1 MTASK
6 RCDGC
11 AVELLP
17 DSLFCHACGRPV
29 AGAANPPEAQGER
42 KPITVL
48 FVETFGSIGL
58 GQRLDVEQWH
68 EIVARFFAVVQESVA
83 RFGGTVDRLTGE
95 GIKVL
100 FGAPTALE
108 SHARQAC
115 HAALHLAGELARLG
129 EAFRDRAGITFPVR
143 MGLSSGEVVFGP
155 VGGAAGVRFTSQG
168 HTAALAARM
177 LDLASPGRIFLTE
190 STARE
195 VEGFFD
201 LTKIGAMP
209 VRGASDEVVVYELLR
224 ARDDRSRLDVARE
237 RGLTRFIGRAAEMA
251 ALEDA
256 LQRAR
261 ETGHLVV
268 GVAGEPGVGKSRL
281 CDEFV
286 RRERARGVRVHAV
299 RCLEHGRWLPFHTTL
314 RYLRHELELD
324 DSQPAAAQRE
334 QIAVRLHALDP
345 TLEDTLPALYAT
357 LGLAVP
363 EDRRSVGG
371 RPARELARVVRRL
384 VEATTPD
391 TGAVVVID
399 DQHWM
404 DPGSEA
410 IFGTLVAEP
419 PRGPVLVVISY
430 RRGHQRDWMRD
441 PTFTE
446 HVLHPLDHAAMF
458 ELLAELLGDDPSLRD
473 VAQRI
478 ADQAAGNPFFV
489 EEIVRSLVESQAL
502 TGRPGAY
509 RLGRDVSEV
518 TVPTSLHAVLAAR
531 IDQLGH
537 AEKYALQ
544 AASIIG
550 REFSASLLA
559 PLTGYDSPRLAKV
572 LRELEAADFVSS
584 LGSGQ
589 GLDYVFRHP
598 LLCETAY
605 RSLLSEPRAELHRKL
620 ARELSELH
628 RAHGGRAAQL
638 ALHYEAAGD
647 RLDAAHWHRQA
658 AIDSERWEPV
668 QALAHWRR
676 VWACTARRDD
686 EEALRLRLAACEAI
700 VRLGI
705 HQTLGPE
712 EARALIEE
720 GRALAEALSEP
731 RTTAHLLSIQGA
743 LLGAEGDIVGA
754 LACNA
759 RGLEI
764 ARQTGDVELASLC
777 GARLALTHR
786 RSGNLRAGLE
796 AADAAVQMSDAA
808 PPSAVPHIA
817 RYRAML
823 ARIVALVELGEL
835 RTAERELHSVTA
847 AFRREGESVSL
858 AWALT
863 IAARLIRF
871 TGDASPSLVAHVEEG
886 FSLAQRLGVPSLLA
900 RAGTSLALARLFQD
914 VPKESLVL
922 AREASIGIVCG
933 GAAFYAD
940 LDPMLVVAYAA
951 ERLGSLDEARDAASQ
966 ALHVALERRSVP
978 AQMDALLCL
987 GRVLLAFHEPS
998 ADEEAR
1004 RLLVHG
1010 LVLVRRSRARSREPH
1025 LWLELARYARRR
1037 GADARSRANQLRAVR
1052 QLLAINAMG
1061 HMRRAARGLAHEHG
1075 EAVLLH
1081 GAPGSRRSA

>member
-1 MTASK
+1 M

-11 AVELLP
+11 AVELLF

-29 AGAANPPEAQGER
+29 AGAASVPVPQGER
-42 KPITVL
+42 KPLTVL
-48 FVETFGSIGL
+48 FVETFGSIEL

-115 HAALHLAGELARLG
+115 HAALHLARELARLG
-129 EAFRDRAGITFPVR
+129 ETFCDRAGITFPVR

-155 VGGAAGVRFTSQG
+155 VGGAAGARFTSQG

-201 LTKIGAMP
+201 LAKIGPMP
-209 VRGASDEVVVYELLR
+209 VRGARDEVVVYELLR

-251 ALEDA
+251 ALEAA
-256 LQRAR
+256 LRLAQRK
-261 ETGHLVV
+261 GHLVV

-286 RRERARGVRVHAV
+286 RRQRERGIRVHAV

-314 RYLRHELELD
+314 AYLRRELEID
-324 DSQPAAAQRE
+324 DTQPAAAQRE

-345 TLEDTLPALYAT
+345 SLEDTLPALYSI

-363 EDRRSVGG
+363 GDRRAVGG

-384 VEATTPD
+384 VEATTPE

-410 IFGTLVAEP
+410 TFGTLVAEP
-419 PRGPVLVVISY
+419 PHGPVLVVISY

-446 HVLHPLDHAAMF
+446 HVLQPLDQAATL
-458 ELLAELLGDDPSLRD
+458 ELLTELLGDDPSLRD

-478 ADQAAGNPFFV
+478 ADRAAGNPFFV
-489 EEIVRSLVESQAL
+489 EEIVRSLVESQVL

-509 RLGRDVSEV
+509 RLARDVSEV
-518 TVPTSLHAVLAAR
+518 AVPTSLHAVLAAR
-531 IDQLGH
+531 IDQLGP

-559 PLTGYDSPRLAKV
+559 PLTGYDPPRLTGI
-572 LRELEAADFVSS
+572 LRHLEATDFVSS
-584 LGSGQ
+584 LGSGK

-620 ARELSELH
+620 ARELH
-628 RAHGGRAAQL
+628 HTQGGRAAQV

-647 RLDAAHWHRQA
+647 RLEAAHWHRQA

-668 QALAHWRR
+668 QALAHWRH

-686 EEALRLRLAACEAI
+686 EETLRLRLAACESI

-705 HQTLGPE
+705 HQTLGTD
-712 EARALIEE
+712 EARALLEE
-720 GRALAEALSEP
+720 GRALAEALAEP

-743 LLGAEGDIVGA
+743 LLGAEGDLVGA

-759 RGLEI
+759 RALEI

-786 RSGNLRAGLE
+786 RAGNLRAGLE
-796 AADAAVQMSDAA
+796 AADAAVQLSDAA
-808 PPSAVPHIA
+808 PPSARPRLA

-823 ARIVALVELGEL
+823 ARIVSLVELGGL
-835 RTAERELHSVTA
+835 RTAESELHHVTA
-847 AFRREGESVSL
+847 AFRREGESMSL

-863 IAARLIRF
+863 MAARLIRF
-871 TGDASPSLVAHVEEG
+871 TGDASPSLVVQVEKG
-886 FSLAQRLGVPSLLA
+886 FSLARRLGVPSLLA
-900 RAGTSLALARLFQD
+900 RAGTSLALARLFQN
-914 VPKESLVL
+914 VPKEALAL
-922 AREASIGIVCG
+922 AREASNSIACG

-940 LDPMLVVAYAA
+940 LDPLLVVAYAQ
-951 ERLGSLDEARDAASQ
+951 ELLGELDEAREAASQ
-966 ALHVALERRSVP
+966 ALRAALERRCVP

-987 GRVLLAFHEPS
+987 GRVLLAFHEPW

-1004 RLLVHG
+1004 RLLVNG

-1025 LWLELARYARRR
+1025 LWLELARYARRH
-1037 GADARSRANQLRAVR
+1037 GAEARSRAYQLRAIR
-1052 QLLAINAMG
+1052 LLLAIDAMG
-1061 HMRRAARGLAHEHG
+1061 HMRRAARGLAQDHG
-1075 EAVLLH
+1075 AAVLLH
-1081 GAPGSRRSA
+1081 GSSGAGRPA